1 MKKAQARKTVTIS
14 DVSYT
19 RTTVVDAL
27 PEAEATWYTHA
38 EMTQKQLETSRKVL
52 RLSRL
57 LMSAAP
63 ESFTTDQQLQCLG
76 IERRIVPAIAIQ
88 ARQERRNH
96 QGLIIR
102 AQHVHTDKGLSILS
116 NTSSASACQ
125 RAYLFA
131 NRHFN
136 LAS

>member
-1 MKKAQARKTVTIS
+1 MAFVVEKASALPSLPIVFGCRDHKTHPPGIMKKAQARKTVTIS
-14 DVSYT
+14 DVSYI

-38 EMTQKQLETSRKVL
+38 EMTQKQLETSREVL

-76 IERRIVPAIAIQ
+76 IETHRPCYCDPCSTGTKKSSGTDYSGS
-88 ARQERRNH
+88 ARSYR
-96 QGLIIR
+96 
-102 AQHVHTDKGLSILS
+102 
-116 NTSSASACQ
+116 
-125 RAYLFA
+125 
-131 NRHFN
+131 
-136 LAS
+136 